1 MIFIVNATNRLRF
14 AADLLQ
20 MHRHRKAAFVDVL
33 GWDIPVVDDFEI
45 DRYDRDDTTYLIA
58 KRDVHA
64 AVLASV
70 RLLPT
75 VKAHLMVDLFH
86 DACLGNAPRGPQIW
100 EVSRFCASPE
110 VRSRRDRVQL
120 FGEIV
125 CGVMETAMA
134 NRVKRV
140 TFSAN
145 TGLLPISL
153 ACGWDAQ
160 RLGPTLPDGNDR
172 LTAVSAA
179 IDEEGLR
186 RVQHRFG
193 IAGPVVQ
200 LPSVS
205 IRDRK
210 VGDDRTD
217 ETSNDDP
224 AAAETRRPPANSPA
238 VAPCNQLS
246 AS

>member
-45 DRYDRDDTTYLIA
+45 DRYDQDDTTYLIA
-58 KRDVHA
+58 KREAHGS
-64 AVLASV
+64 VLASV

-75 VKAHLMVDLFH
+75 VKAHLMIDLFR

-100 EVSRFCASPE
+100 EVSRFCASPA

-134 NRVKRV
+134 HHVKRV

-145 TGLLPISL
+145 TALLPISL

-179 IDEEGLR
+179 IDEQGLR
-186 RVQHRFG
+186 RVRHRFG

-200 LPSVS
+200 LPSASV
-205 IRDRK
+205 RDQD
-210 VGDDRTD
+210 V
-217 ETSNDDP
+217 NDDP
-224 AAAETRRPPANSPA
+224 ADAASNIDPTATEARRPPASPLGS
-238 VAPCNQLS
+238 QLS